1 MIYGAVALNWN
12 IAFGYS
18 GILHLAQ
25 VPFFVLGAYTTAILA
40 IKFGVSTWFGL
51 LAAPLVVI
59 ALALVLGVVSL
70 RVKGIYLLFITLG
83 VQFLMLSVV
92 LYFIEWTN
100 GDMGLI
106 TPPLEIFGAKI
117 NQFNIVP
124 SFLIALVLVISS
136 LALNKKIME
145 SELGL
150 AIVSLRDSY
159 DYAISRGVNPFKV
172 KLSVFVLSSWLTG
185 VSGAFYSNYLG
196 TIGPTELGWY
206 LVMLFLT
213 SMVIGGMRSLYGPLL
228 GAFILIFSSEF
239 FRAAQLFRPT
249 IYGALVIITLIFL
262 PKGVISLIPRIG
274 EKFFERTKH

>member
-1 MIYGAVALNWN
+1 M
-12 IAFGYS
+12 
-18 GILHLAQ
+18 
-25 VPFFVLGAYTTAILA
+25 
-40 IKFGVSTWFGL
+40 
-51 LAAPLVVI
+51 
-59 ALALVLGVVSL
+59 
-70 RVKGIYLLFITLG
+70 
-83 VQFLMLSVV
+83 
-92 LYFIEWTN
+92 
-100 GDMGLI
+100 D
-106 TPPLEIFGAKI
+106 
-117 NQFNIVP
+117 
-124 SFLIALVLVISS
+124 
-136 LALNKKIME
+136 

-150 AIVSLRDSY
+150 AIVSLRDSE

-185 VSGAFYSNYLG
+185 IAGAFYSNYLG

-239 FRAAQLFRPT
+239 FRAAHLFRPT

-274 EKFFERTKH
+274 ERILERHKQA